1 MQTIFHRVLNSNRM
15 IERRR
20 ELRQKPTAAEEM
32 LWQYLRNSGLGV
44 RFKRQYS
51 VMNYVVD
58 FYCPKIKLVIEL
70 DGSIHETSKKY
81 DLYRTEYLNS
91 LGIKEIRFRN
101 ERIENEINLVLEE
114 IKSNLPSPEVL
125 TGSWLRRRRG
135 TEGEV

>member
-1 MQTIFHRVLNSNRM
+1 MQTIFNRVLNSNRM

-114 IKSNLPSPEVL
+114 IKSNLPSPEV
-125 TGSWLRRRRG
+125 RRG